1 MKRVIVI
8 GSVLAV
14 VIGVATAILVLRRP
28 SSTAKTAEPATEP
41 NVVEISEEAQRKSSI
56 EVAEAQE
63 KILADQVELTGVV
76 APDEA
81 RVGHIVPLAQG
92 VVERIFVKLGD
103 RVEKGHAL
111 VELDNVEM
119 GELAGQHLRVAAQLQ
134 TANAKLGV
142 AQRSLERA
150 EHLLKVEAISQRE
163 YDERGAQYDEAQAEV
178 ASQKAELLQVD
189 QKLRRFGLKNDAI
202 QNLKDTTEASATPL
216 SRNVVRA
223 PFDGI
228 ITKFYVAPGELVTSE
243 KEIFTLV
250 DPSSVWV
257 VADVYQKD
265 IGRIGTGGPCEVSV
279 SSYPETKFTGT
290 VTYISDFLD
299 PDSRTAK
306 LRCVVAN
313 RDGRLKLDMFANV
326 TIPSKQSRT
335 ALVVPSAA
343 VQQVENERAIFVQTD
358 ATHFEKREVETG
370 SAIGQLVEV
379 RSGVH
384 RGEKVAAK
392 GAFYVKSVF
401 LKEQLSGE
409 E

>member
-370 SAIGQLVEV
+370 SAIGQWVEV